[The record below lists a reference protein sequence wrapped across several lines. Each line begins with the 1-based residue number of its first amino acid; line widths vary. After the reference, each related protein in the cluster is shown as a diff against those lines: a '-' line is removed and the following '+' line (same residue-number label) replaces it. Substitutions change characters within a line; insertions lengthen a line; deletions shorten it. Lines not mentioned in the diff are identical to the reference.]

1 MTIRELVR
9 NSLRM
14 RPDRIIVGEV
24 RGAETLDMLQAMNTG
39 HEGSLSTI
47 HANSPRDSLSRLET
61 MVLMAGFELPVKAI
75 RQQISSA
82 LDLIIQLDRLDDG
95 TRHVTEVT
103 EVQRMEGD
111 AITLQK
117 LFEYHVERVEADR
130 TVVGQLLPTG
140 LRPTFLAKFT
150 RRGIEIPS
158 DAFGTSR
165 DAAYGASPYHNGPRG
180 PGDGQ

>member
-1 MTIRELVR
+1 
-9 NSLRM
+9 
-14 RPDRIIVGEV
+14 
-24 RGAETLDMLQAMNTG
+24 
-39 HEGSLSTI
+39 
-47 HANSPRDSLSRLET
+47 
-61 MVLMAGFELPVKAI
+61 
-75 RQQISSA
+75 
-82 LDLIIQLDRLDDG
+82 
-95 TRHVTEVT
+95 
-103 EVQRMEGD
+103 MEGD

-130 TVVGQLLPTG
+130 TVVGRLLPTG

-158 DAFGTSR
+158 DAFGTSL